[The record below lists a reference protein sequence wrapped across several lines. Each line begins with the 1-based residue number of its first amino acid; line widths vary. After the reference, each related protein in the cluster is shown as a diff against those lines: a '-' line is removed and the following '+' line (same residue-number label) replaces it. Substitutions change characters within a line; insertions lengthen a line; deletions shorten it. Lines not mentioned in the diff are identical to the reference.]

1 MFDTPIFSYDTWLQ
15 DEAKGVER
23 PYEEEDDE

>member
-1 MFDTPIFSYDTWLQ
+1 MFDTPTFSYDTWLQ

>member
-1 MFDTPIFSYDTWLQ
+1 MFDTPIFSYDTRLQ

-23 PYEEEDDE
+23 PYEEEDYE

>member
-15 DEAKGVER
+15 DEEKGVGR
-23 PYEEEDDE
+23 PHEEEDYE